1 MSSAILLLI
10 LHILILSQAETKIQQ
25 DIRLAVGQE
34 KNLRLFRNE
43 TGMLPDPRTGKWVQF
58 GLCKGSSDLIGFK
71 EIVIDESHL
80 GKKLA
85 VFISLEVKT
94 NTGRISK
101 IQQNWLTLIKNS
113 GGISGVVRSIDDAIK
128 ILKLK

>member
-1 MSSAILLLI
+1 M
-10 LHILILSQAETKIQQ
+10 SQAETKIQQ

-71 EIVIDESHL
+71 EIVIDESHI
-80 GKKLA
+80 GQKLA

-128 ILKLK
+128 ILNLK

>member
-1 MSSAILLLI
+1 M
-10 LHILILSQAETKIQQ
+10 SQAETKIQQ
-25 DIRLAVGQE
+25 DIRLAVGQV

-80 GKKLA
+80 GQKLA

-94 NTGRISK
+94 KRGKLSDM
-101 IQQNWLTLIKNS
+101 QHNWLQVVKNA
-113 GGISGVVRSIDDAIK
+113 GGITGVARNVAEALN
-128 ILKLK
+128 ILKIN